1 MKKEYVKPTIVV
13 EQLNTNFLC
22 ESIEGGGNGDGRPAE
37 SKGYF
42 YPTFEDDDTY
52 SDDL

>member
-1 MKKEYVKPTIVV
+1 MKKVYINPKIVV
-13 EQLNTNFLC
+13 ELLNTHFLC
-22 ESIEGGGNGDGRPAE
+22 VSIEGGGNGDGRPAE